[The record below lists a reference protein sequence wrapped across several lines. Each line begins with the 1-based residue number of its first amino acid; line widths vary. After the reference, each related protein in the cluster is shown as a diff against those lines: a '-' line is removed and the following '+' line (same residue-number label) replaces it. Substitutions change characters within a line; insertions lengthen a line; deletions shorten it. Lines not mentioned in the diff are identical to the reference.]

1 MKLKRVLYYLLPV
14 LGTVFCLWYIKEA
27 TCDIV
32 YTDYIRLVNKYIPDV
47 WNKENFFRPDVLT
60 RIPICYVARIIN
72 LYLFRYS
79 TTFDMGLGVLGLG
92 LSALVLGRY
101 CDKKQVGAVWFA
113 FLMFLLFGLNKW
125 EMLTNGSGWVHFL
138 AFACFYYHYL
148 VFDRMLYGQEKKHDR
163 VLLLALPF
171 VITLAI
177 AGPYC
182 AVYSVV
188 LILSYVFA
196 WATRRFDGKYCVAG
210 MITVVIPLL
219 LYMWSNSYAYEDHDG
234 AIKISLMEMF
244 LERPEFFPNF
254 LIKSLASMMVGV
266 ETLQDLV
273 GKGILTE
280 TTVYL
285 LGVLLAAGYLLALY
299 LNVRHRLY
307 ERTLMPLMLLFAGM
321 GNHGIIL
328 ISRYI
333 FGREEYGMSSRYA
346 LQYQAGLLGIVLTFA
361 LVWKLGEESRS
372 GGEVDVPSQ
381 SEAGVPARSGADVP
395 ARGEAGAPA
404 RSGADAPA
412 GAANGAVRL
421 PVKIAALALCVL
433 LFAGHGYTD
442 YQELKKAPYRE
453 AYGENIAQAA
463 LIYETLSDDEI
474 RETFDYRESRKE
486 SSADVRRALRILKE
500 NKLNVFSRQ

>member
-1 MKLKRVLYYLLPV
+1 MKLKRVLYYLLPLV
-14 LGTVFCLWYIKEA
+14 GTVFCLWYIKEA

-60 RIPICYVARIIN
+60 RIPICYVGRIIN
-72 LYLFRYS
+72 LYFFHYS

-113 FLMFLLFGLNKW
+113 YLMFLLFGLNKW
-125 EMLTNGSGWVHFL
+125 EMLTNGSGWAHFL

-148 VFDRMLYGQEKKHDR
+148 VFDRMLYGEEKKHDR
-163 VLLLALPF
+163 VLLLVLPF
-171 VITLAI
+171 VITLVI

-188 LILSYVFA
+188 IILSYVFA
-196 WATRRFDGKYCVAG
+196 FVTRRFDGKYCLAG
-210 MITVVIPLL
+210 IITVVIPLL

-234 AIKISLMEMF
+234 AIKIGLMEMF
-244 LERPEFFPNF
+244 VQRPEFFPNF
-254 LIKSLASMMVGV
+254 LVKSLASMVV
-266 ETLQDLV
+266 AEETLKELVEKGFLSDLS
-273 GKGILTE
+273 
-280 TTVYL
+280 VYL
-285 LGVLLAAGYLLALY
+285 LGVMLAGGYLLALY
-299 LNVRHRLY
+299 LNVRCRLY

-321 GNHGIIL
+321 GNHAIIL

-333 FGREEYGMSSRYA
+333 FGREDYGMSSRYA

-361 LVWKLGEESRS
+361 LVWKLAE
-372 GGEVDVPSQ
+372 
-381 SEAGVPARSGADVP
+381 EAGKPAWSAGRRRRAVGSAGNAGMPGAK
-395 ARGEAGAPA
+395 
-404 RSGADAPA
+404 
-412 GAANGAVRL
+412 L
-421 PVKIAALALCVL
+421 AALVLCAVL
-433 LFAGHGYTD
+433 FVGHGYTD
-442 YQELKKAPYRE
+442 YRELQKAPYRE

-474 RETFDYRESRKE
+474 RETFDYREGRKE